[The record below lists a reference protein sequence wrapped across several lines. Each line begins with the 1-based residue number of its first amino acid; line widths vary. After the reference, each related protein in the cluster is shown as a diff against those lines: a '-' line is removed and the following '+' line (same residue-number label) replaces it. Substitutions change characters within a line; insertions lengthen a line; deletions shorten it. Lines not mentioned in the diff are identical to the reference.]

1 MPEDICCM
9 YFVLF
14 YGCLQ
19 QDGWL
24 SEPKVEVYF
33 MKRLTFGKLLK
44 GFFGFPKGLLQAT
57 ILPPA
62 HPEFH

>member
-19 QDGWL
+19 QMAIRA
-24 SEPKVEVYF
+24 KVEIYF

>member
-1 MPEDICCM
+1 M

-14 YGCLQ
+14 YSCLQ
-19 QDGWL
+19 QDGWP
-24 SEPKVEVYF
+24 SELEVEIYF
-33 MKRLTFGKLLK
+33 IKRLTFGKLLK
-44 GFFGFPKGLLQAT
+44 DFIGFPKGLLQAS